1 MSKNTKKQFRYF
13 TIADQ
18 KKEEEYLRKMHNEGW
33 KLVRISGLGVFH
45 FVFHF
50 EQCEPEDVV
59 YQLDFD
65 PQSNENKSEYIKM
78 FSDCGWEYIQD
89 FVGYSYFR
97 KPCSEMNGEE
107 SIFNDAE
114 SKTAML
120 QRVIKTK
127 LLPLM
132 IIFLCSLVQFRT
144 ALISHSY
151 VLIVI
156 WSILLAVY
164 IVLFVSFLI
173 FYIKNRKE

>member
-33 KLVRISGLGVFH
+33 KLVRISGLCMY
-45 FVFHF
+45 HF
-50 EQCEPEDVV
+50 EKCEPEDVV

-65 PQSNENKSEYIKM
+65 PKSNENKSEYIKM

-132 IIFLCSLVQFRT
+132 IIFLCSLVQFRI

-156 WSILLAVY
+156 WSVLLAVY
-164 IVLFVSFLI
+164 VVIFVSFLI
-173 FYIKNRKE
+173 FYIKSKEK

>member
-1 MSKNTKKQFRYF
+1 MSKNTKKQFKYF

-33 KLVRISGLGVFH
+33 KLVRISGLCVY
-45 FVFHF
+45 HF
-50 EQCEPEDVV
+50 EKCEPEDVV

-65 PQSNENKSEYIKM
+65 PKSNENKSEYIKM

-114 SKTAML
+114 SKAAML

-127 LLPLM
+127 IAPLM
-132 IIFLCSLVQFRT
+132 IFFLCCLVPQFVIALT
-144 ALISHSY
+144 AHSY
-151 VLIVI
+151 VRIVI
-156 WSILLAVY
+156 WSVLLAFY

-173 FYIKNRKE
+173 FYIKSKEK

>member
-33 KLVRISGLGVFH
+33 KFIRISGLGM
-45 FVFHF
+45 FHF

-65 PQSNENKSEYIKM
+65 PKSNENKSEYIKM

-120 QRVIKTK
+120 QKVIKTK
-127 LLPLM
+127 IAPSM
-132 IIFLCSLVQFRT
+132 IIFLCCLVQFLI

-151 VLIVI
+151 VFIVI
-156 WSILLAVY
+156 WSVLIAVY

>member
-33 KLVRISGLGVFH
+33 KLVRISGLGMY
-45 FVFHF
+45 HF
-50 EQCEPEDVV
+50 EKCEPEDVV

-65 PQSNENKSEYIKM
+65 PKSNENKSEYIKM

-127 LLPLM
+127 IAPLM
-132 IIFLCSLVQFRT
+132 IIFLCSLVQFYIVLT
-144 ALISHSY
+144 SHSY

-156 WSILLAVY
+156 WSIVLAVY
-164 IVLFVSFLI
+164 IVIFVSFLI

>member
-33 KLVRISGLGVFH
+33 KLVRISGLCVY
-45 FVFHF
+45 HF
-50 EQCEPEDVV
+50 EKCEPTDVV

-65 PQSNENKSEYIKM
+65 PKSNENKSEYIKM

-132 IIFLCSLVQFRT
+132 IIFLCSLVQFYI

-156 WSILLAVY
+156 WSILLAAY

>member
-1 MSKNTKKQFRYF
+1 MSKNTKKQFKYF

-33 KLVRISGLGVFH
+33 KLVRISGLCVY
-45 FVFHF
+45 HF
-50 EQCEPEDVV
+50 EKCEPEDVV

-65 PQSNENKSEYIKM
+65 PKSNENKSEYIKM

-127 LLPLM
+127 IAPLM
-132 IIFLCSLVQFRT
+132 IIFLCCLVPQFVI
-144 ALISHSY
+144 ALTSHSHIRI
-151 VLIVI
+151 VL
-156 WSILLAVY
+156 WSVLLAVY
-164 IVLFVSFLI
+164 VVIFVSFLI
-173 FYIKNRKE
+173 FYIKSKEK

>member
-18 KKEEEYLRKMHNEGW
+18 KKEEEYLRKMHNKGW
-33 KLVRISGLGVFH
+33 KLVRISGLGMYR
-45 FVFHF
+45 F
-50 EQCEPEDVV
+50 EKCEPEDVV

-78 FSDCGWEYIQD
+78 FSDCGWEYILD

-97 KPCSEMNGEE
+97 KPSSEMNGEE
-107 SIFNDAE
+107 SIFSDAE

-132 IIFLCSLVQFRT
+132 LVFLFILMPQFIS
-144 ALISHSY
+144 ALITHSY
-151 VLIVI
+151 VSIFLLSIALAFFVAVTVSFIVI
-156 WSILLAVY
+156 
-164 IVLFVSFLI
+164 
-173 FYIKNRKE
+173 YIKSKRN

>member
-1 MSKNTKKQFRYF
+1 MSKNTKKQFKYF

-33 KLVRISGLGVFH
+33 KLVRISGLGM
-45 FVFHF
+45 FHF
-50 EQCEPEDVV
+50 EKCEPEDVV

-65 PQSNENKSEYIKM
+65 PKSNENKSEYIKM

-127 LLPLM
+127 IAPLM
-132 IIFLCSLVQFRT
+132 IIFLCCLVPQFLI
-144 ALISHSY
+144 ALTSHSHIRI
-151 VLIVI
+151 VL
-156 WSILLAVY
+156 WSVLLAVY
-164 IVLFVSFLI
+164 VVIFVSFLI
-173 FYIKNRKE
+173 FYIKSKEK